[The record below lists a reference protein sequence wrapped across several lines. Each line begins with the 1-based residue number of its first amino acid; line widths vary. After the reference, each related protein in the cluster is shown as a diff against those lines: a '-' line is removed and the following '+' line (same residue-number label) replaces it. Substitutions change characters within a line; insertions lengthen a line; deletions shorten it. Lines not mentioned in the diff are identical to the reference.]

1 MADMESA
8 TEPNHLSMIWVPALI
23 SLGVTFLRLTG
34 ELRHWSEQWFSSG
47 TGGTDPRGVSWIVG
61 ITWLAVPFGVYF
73 AIKLTLLGRGPRSAG
88 RVALSGVLGL
98 ILIFCARYL
107 FVLFPGH
114 FPVILIPLWLC
125 WAAAAALQYFAWP
138 ALFKT
143 LLAYGLTAR
152 IPVAIIMF
160 LAMLGSWG
168 THYDYV
174 GTPLQFSMPLIPR
187 YFWLAFFPQLVGWV
201 AFTITLGT
209 FAGVIAVAI
218 ARPKARGT
226 QA

>member
-8 TEPNHLSMIWVPALI
+8 TEKNWLHMIWIPALI
-23 SLGVTFLRLTG
+23 SLVVTLVRLSG
-34 ELRHWSEQWFSSG
+34 ELRHWSARWFSSE
-47 TGGTDPRGVSWIVG
+47 TGGTDPQGVSWIIG
-61 ITWLAVPFGVYF
+61 ITWLVVPFGVYF
-73 AIKLTLLGRGPRSAG
+73 AMRLVWMGRGPRSAG
-88 RVALSGVLGL
+88 KVALCGVIGL
-98 ILIFCARYL
+98 ALIFCARYL

-114 FPVILIPLWLC
+114 FPVILIPLWLF

-143 LLAYGLTAR
+143 LLAYGLAAR
-152 IPVAIIMF
+152 VPVAIIMF

-187 YFWLAFFPQLVGWV
+187 YFWLAFFPQLVAWV

-218 ARPKARGT
+218 ARPKAKGA